1 MVTLVC
7 QESVQVDEEGAD
19 LGQHRLENT
28 LHQTMTEAKRY
39 AMVSGFFF
47 YCQPMHEYKTQL
59 FMMLIISKFSLHNP
73 CALSYGKNPTAFSLN
88 HKEASGSKCCMQL
101 TVEKDCYNDQA
112 LKAKLTAVE
121 LLTTLTF
128 FHISDI

>member
-1 MVTLVC
+1 M
-7 QESVQVDEEGAD
+7 ESVQVDEEGAD

-28 LHQTMTEAKRY
+28 LHQTMTEAKVQWCL
-39 AMVSGFFF
+39 AFFFFF

-59 FMMLIISKFSLHNP
+59 FMMLIISKFSLPNP
-73 CALSYGKNPTAFSLN
+73 CALSYGENPTAFSLN

-112 LKAKLTAVE
+112 LKAKLTAVQ

-128 FHISDI
+128 FHISDV